1 MGTFLFLAWLSGI
14 RALPRMGE
22 RQVDMEVDDIPAEE
36 MDVGEPSTP
45 REEPVLSAPTNFSV
59 LQGQPDRMAIKM
71 KEMMETQAAILGRQS
86 NMEDMLREILGC
98 LPPLPDIALWVAP
111 LYLLLWHCIFGRHCG
126 LPFDIIFLA
135 QCTFNMPFLYDKH
148 DVWL

>member
-71 KEMMETQAAILGRQS
+71 KEMRETQAAILGRQS

-98 LPPLPDIALWVAP
+98 LPPLPDIAL
-111 LYLLLWHCIFGRHCG
+111 
-126 LPFDIIFLA
+126 
-135 QCTFNMPFLYDKH
+135 
-148 DVWL
+148 